1 MEFREVLTRT
11 RRARGLSQEEL
22 ASRLG
27 VSRQAVSKWETGDAQ
42 PDLARLVALA
52 DALEISL
59 DALTG
64 RREEEAAP
72 PAEKPAAER
81 NEKCV
86 GRVHVWQVLCVLLAV
101 CLLSGGIYV
110 WTLRRNVVESAS
122 AQAEGGTLPET
133 FTVTGV
139 SFGWSDTGGCV
150 DYRFVPSAAGEGY
163 TYQITFTGSDNVPH
177 TFDAPYSGGVCAGSA
192 ELDKWDNYSVT
203 VTVAEGASTRGTAAA
218 MNLSLGPGTA
228 TSWTPVEP

>member
-11 RRARGLSQEEL
+11 RKARGLSQEEL
-22 ASRLG
+22 AARLG

-59 DALTG
+59 DVLTG
-64 RREEEAAP
+64 RREEPNTQSPE
-72 PAEKPAAER
+72 PAAEKE
-81 NEKCV
+81 EKTT
-86 GRVHVWQVLCVLLAV
+86 GRVRLWQVLCVLLAV
-101 CLLSGGIYV
+101 CLLAGGIYM
-110 WTLRRNVVESAS
+110 WTLQRSVVESAS
-122 AQAEGGTLPET
+122 AEVEGGTLPET

-139 SFGWSDTGGCV
+139 SFGWQEAAGCV
-150 DYRFVPSAAGEGY
+150 DYSFVPGVAEEGY

-192 ELDKWDNYSVT
+192 EIPGWDTYSVT
-203 VTVAEGASTRGTAAA
+203 ATVAEGASTRGTAVAV
-218 MNLSLGPGTA
+218 NLSFGPGMA
-228 TSWTPVEP
+228 SWTPVEP

>member
-11 RRARGLSQEEL
+11 RKARGLSQEEL

-59 DALTG
+59 DVLTG
-64 RREEEAAP
+64 RREDEAAS

-81 NEKCV
+81 NEKCA
-86 GRVHVWQVLCVLLAV
+86 GRVRIWQVLCVLLAV
-101 CLLSGGIYV
+101 CLLSGGIYM
-110 WTLRRNVVESAS
+110 WTLRRSVVESAS
-122 AQAEGGTLPET
+122 AQVEGGTLPET

-139 SFGWSDTGGCV
+139 SFGWPETATCA
-150 DYRFVPSAAGEGY
+150 DYRFVPSVAEEGY

-192 ELDKWDNYSVT
+192 EIPKWDTYSVT
-203 VTVAEGASTRGTAAA
+203 ATVAEGTSTRGTAVAV
-218 MNLSLGPGTA
+218 NLSFGPGLA
-228 TSWTPVEP
+228 SWTPVEP